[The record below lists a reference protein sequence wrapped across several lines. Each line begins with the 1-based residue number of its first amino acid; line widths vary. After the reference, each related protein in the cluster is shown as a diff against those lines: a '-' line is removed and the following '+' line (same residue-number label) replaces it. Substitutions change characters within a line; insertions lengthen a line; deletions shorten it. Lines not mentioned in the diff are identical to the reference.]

1 MRRTP
6 AALATLLIAIS
17 PAAAA
22 QSVPV
27 ASLGQPTA
35 TFEEPFDQ
43 VTSLR
48 ELSDGRVLVADLLAR
63 AVTLADLGQGIGTA
77 VGREGQGPKEFSF
90 PFGLVPLPGDSTLL
104 VDPAQRRFLMIGPD
118 GAPITT
124 IAFPEEFAGLV
135 RIRGADQRGRVYA
148 EGSPFPG
155 EPGGFGESMPT
166 VPDSVPLLLWD
177 RAQGRVD
184 RLGKIKI
191 PGMAMATAGGAQA
204 RTVAIRQQPLPV
216 ADAWSV
222 TPDGRIGIARVG
234 DYHVDWW
241 GTPRAIGRPVK
252 YTPVEVTK
260 RDKEIVAERA
270 RDARAGLR
278 MTVGGPARPARGGSG
293 APPSAPDL
301 PEPEWPEFKPPFVAN
316 GAMATH
322 EGQLWVERS
331 QPADADRLYDVFG
344 ADGNLL
350 RQVKM
355 SADRR
360 LVGFG
365 AGTVYLARSDEDEL
379 QYLERYAMPD

>member
-6 AALATLLIAIS
+6 AVFATLLIIIS
-17 PAAAA
+17 PTAAA

-27 ASLGQPTA
+27 VSLGQPTA

-63 AVTLADLGQGIGTA
+63 AVTLADLGRGTGTA

-90 PFGLVPLPGDSTLL
+90 PLGLVALPGDSTLL

-124 IAFPEEFAGLV
+124 IPFPEEFSGLV
-135 RIRGADQRGRVYA
+135 RIRGADRQGRVYA
-148 EGSPFPG
+148 QGSQFPG
-155 EPGGFGESMPT
+155 GPGAFDNGAPT
-166 VPDSVPLLLWD
+166 IPDSVPLLLWD
-177 RAQGRVD
+177 RASGRVD
-184 RLGKIKI
+184 RLGKVKV
-191 PGMAMATAGGAQA
+191 PEVAMAVAGGANT
-204 RTVAIRQQPLPV
+204 RSVAVRQQPLPV
-216 ADAWSV
+216 ADAWAV
-222 TPDGRIGIARVG
+222 TLAGRIGIARVG

-241 GTPRAIGRPVK
+241 GTPRTTGRPVG
-252 YTPVEVTK
+252 YRPVKVSE
-260 RDKEIVAERA
+260 RDKEIARERTNDP
-270 RDARAGLR
+270 RGVIRVTD
-278 MTVGGPARPARGGSG
+278 GGPVRPAGGDAG
-293 APPSAPDL
+293 PGPRPPDL

-316 GAMATH
+316 GAMATPD
-322 EGQLWVERS
+322 GQLWVERY

-350 RQVKM
+350 RQVKL

-360 LVGFG
+360 IAGFG
-365 AGTVYLARSDEDEL
+365 AGTVYVARSDEDEL
-379 QYLERYAMPD
+379 QHLERYAMPD

>member
-6 AALATLLIAIS
+6 SALATLLIAIS

-63 AVTLADLGQGIGTA
+63 AVTLADLDRGSSTA

-90 PFGLVPLPGDSTLL
+90 PLALVALPGDSTLL

-118 GAPITT
+118 AAPITT
-124 IAFPEEFAGLV
+124 IPFPEEFGGIV
-135 RIRGADQRGRVYA
+135 RVRGADQQGRVYA

-155 EPGGFGESMPT
+155 GPGSFGEGTPT

-177 RAQGRVD
+177 RARGRVD
-184 RLGKIKI
+184 RLGKIKV
-191 PGMAMATAGGAQA
+191 PEMSVAVAGGARA
-204 RTVAIRQQPLPV
+204 RTVAIGQQPLPV

-222 TPDGRIGIARVG
+222 TPAGRIGIARVG

-241 GTPRAIGRPVK
+241 GTPRATGRPVK
-252 YTPVEVTK
+252 YTPVKVTE
-260 RDKEIVAERA
+260 RDKEIVRERA
-270 RDARAGLR
+270 RDSRGGLR
-278 MTVGGPARPARGGSG
+278 MTVAEGARPARGGSG
-293 APPSAPDL
+293 APPSMPDL

-316 GAMATH
+316 GAMATPG
-322 EGQLWVERS
+322 GQLWVERS
-331 QPADADRLYDVFG
+331 RQADADRLYDVFG
-344 ADGNLL
+344 PDGNLL
-350 RQVKM
+350 QQVRL
-355 SADRR
+355 STDRR

-365 AGTVYLARSDEDEL
+365 AGTVYVARSDEDEL
-379 QYLERYAMPD
+379 QYLERYATPN